1 MAKSTRKK
9 SVPRKSAPRPAAKK
23 SAKKSA
29 RKPAARDEQA
39 QMEAWQRTM
48 TPGAGHARFEPMV
61 GTWIAKTTMVMG
73 PGATPMVSEGVSDH
87 RLILDGRYLEQH
99 YRGSAMGMPFEGR
112 GYTAYDNARKRYVG
126 TWMDNFG
133 TGMMH
138 SVGSGKPTDGRMD
151 FTAESHDPMGKLVKF
166 DCRLTIRDRNH
177 HTYEMWTKA
186 PGGKRYR
193 CMLIEYSRT

>member
-1 MAKSTRKK
+1 LRLHGATSPINNTLLVITISVATAAYCPLSDGIVRIREKPMAKSTRKK
-9 SVPRKSAPRPAAKK
+9 SVPRKSAPRPDAKK

-48 TPGAGHARFEPMV
+48 TPGAGHARLEPMV
-61 GTWIAKTTMVMG
+61 GTWIAKTTTVMG

-112 GYTAYDNARKRYVG
+112 
-126 TWMDNFG
+126 
-133 TGMMH
+133 
-138 SVGSGKPTDGRMD
+138 
-151 FTAESHDPMGKLVKF
+151 
-166 DCRLTIRDRNH
+166 
-177 HTYEMWTKA
+177 
-186 PGGKRYR
+186 
-193 CMLIEYSRT
+193 